1 MSTSRRRI
9 VLYTETISRG
19 GAEVSLRNLAT
30 ALDPALEVS
39 VMGVDAEICEWV
51 ASARPGTEVA
61 LVPPVTHKFAVAE
74 FLALRRKLT
83 ALRPAI
89 FHTNLRELAD
99 ARHALT
105 AATTVRGILPLAVE
119 QLPLAPRTFTTRRL
133 KRAISK
139 RLAAHVAVGAKV
151 ARMVEADIGLPGGS
165 VRTIYNGV
173 PDHGPAATRDAGGP
187 TVFGTLARL
196 DHIKGL
202 DLLLAAVAQL
212 PNAQLVIAGEGP
224 DRDAL
229 RTQAQ
234 QLGLGERLRLL
245 TWSDHPHKL
254 FDELDVF
261 VLPSRLEG
269 FPLSII
275 EAMLAGRPVV
285 ATDVGSVREA
295 VVDGDTGHVVPPDNV
310 DALRDALSRLL
321 GDAAEQRRLGDA
333 GRARALEHFTADRMA
348 RQFEQLYA
356 ELLVTRP

>member
-9 VLYTETISRG
+9 VLYTETMSRG

-39 VMGVDAEICEWV
+39 VMGVEAEICEWV
-51 ASARPGTEVA
+51 ASARPGTEVI
-61 LVPPVTHKFAVAE
+61 LVPPVTHKFAVLE

-105 AATTVRGILPLAVE
+105 AATTVRGILPVAVE
-119 QLPLAPRTFTTRRL
+119 QLPLAPRTLTTRWL

-139 RLAAHVAVGAKV
+139 RLAAHVAVGVKV
-151 ARMVEADIGLPGGS
+151 ARMVEADIGLPRGS
-165 VRTIYNGV
+165 VQTIYNGV
-173 PDHGPAATRDAGGP
+173 PDHGPAATRAAGGP
-187 TVFGTLARL
+187 TIFGTLARL

-202 DLLLAAVAQL
+202 DLLLGAVAQL
-212 PNAQLVIAGEGP
+212 PNAQLLIAGDGP
-224 DRDAL
+224 DRDSIRA
-229 RTQAQ
+229 QAKR
-234 QLGLGERLRLL
+234 LGLGERLRLL
-245 TWSDHPHKL
+245 SWTEHAHEL
-254 FDELDVF
+254 FDEIDVF

-269 FPLSII
+269 FPLSIV
-275 EAMLAGRPVV
+275 EAMLAARPVV

-295 VVDGDTGHVVPPDNV
+295 VIDGVTGRVIQPDDV
-310 DALRDALSRLL
+310 GALRDALGRLV

-333 GRARALEHFTADRMA
+333 GRTRALEHFTVDRMA

-356 ELLVTRP
+356 ELLVTGA